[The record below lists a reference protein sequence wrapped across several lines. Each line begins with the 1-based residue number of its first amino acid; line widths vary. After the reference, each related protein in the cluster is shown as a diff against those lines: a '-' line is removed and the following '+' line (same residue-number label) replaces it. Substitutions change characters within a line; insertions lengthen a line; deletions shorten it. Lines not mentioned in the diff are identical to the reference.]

1 MTPSVPAVVVHAGR
15 LLLLGGT
22 TQAAA
27 TREVAGVA
35 TGSGSIWL
43 V

>member
-22 TQAAA
+22 TQG
-27 TREVAGVA
+27 RGDAG
-35 TGSGSIWL
+35 GGWRRYR
-43 V
+43 